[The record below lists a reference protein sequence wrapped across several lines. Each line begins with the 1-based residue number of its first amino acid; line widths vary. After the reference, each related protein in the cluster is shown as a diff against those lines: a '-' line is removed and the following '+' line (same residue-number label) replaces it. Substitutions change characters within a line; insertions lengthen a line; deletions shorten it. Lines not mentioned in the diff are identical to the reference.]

1 MVQVCTHRKGFETG
15 DRQCDLS
22 LGTRREAW
30 QDQLTAS
37 GIPPVLCF
45 EIKEN
50 PSFISLKTGFPF
62 KFQKASWI

>member
-30 QDQLTAS
+30 QDLAGAPADSVWYSTSA
-37 GIPPVLCF
+37 L
-45 EIKEN
+45 
-50 PSFISLKTGFPF
+50 L
-62 KFQKASWI
+62 